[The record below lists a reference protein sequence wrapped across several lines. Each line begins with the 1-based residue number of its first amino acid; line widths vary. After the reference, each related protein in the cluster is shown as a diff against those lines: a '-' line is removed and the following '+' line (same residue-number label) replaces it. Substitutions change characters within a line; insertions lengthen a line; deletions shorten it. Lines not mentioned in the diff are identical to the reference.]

1 MSAYTHLSDDDDGA
15 TSSISLES
23 ESSNISDRLLS
34 MKANSDNLRARAS
47 QAPPPVVSDLRDI
60 VSLGKVSIERD
71 GKDSLVH
78 FDTGQ
83 GLACCL

>member
-1 MSAYTHLSDDDDGA
+1 MNPSKEQ
-15 TSSISLES
+15 ILEKLKTVQDP
-23 ESSNISDRLLS
+23 E
-34 MKANSDNLRARAS
+34 MK
-47 QAPPPVVSDLRDI
+47 RDI